1 MRIAYQKGKR
11 FIIWEVQ
18 MMKYKVGQLVRIID
32 DVSPPI
38 VYYIGLIVGV
48 QPTDTYDILCVG
60 DKESDV
66 FFESEIVGVVQ

>member
-1 MRIAYQKGKR
+1 
-11 FIIWEVQ
+11 
-18 MMKYKVGQLVRIID
+18 MKYKVGQLVKIID

-60 DKESDV
+60 DKEPEV
-66 FFESEIVGVVQ
+66 FFESEIIGAIE